1 MDDLYLY
8 HHGIKGM
15 KWGVRRFQNK
25 DGSYTNAG
33 KRRRKFADTKFG
45 SKYKLHDDPE
55 KELRE
60 VEGSSAGKKRSQSG
74 NAKSINAKTTNKS
87 QHRLLLENKY
97 RKEGYSKEEAVAAA
111 ERRIKIEKAVA
122 ITAGVTVVAATAYVA
137 RNKYLAD
144 HCDQILKAGTQ
155 FHNLD
160 RSANPRPGEHLYVNY
175 RKNDV
180 NYFRGH
186 FAINKMRTSE
196 TGKAFNHVVTAK
208 EDVKIPSLKTRQST
222 FKQLFDND
230 PEFRAA
236 FNKHSR
242 SGEGNMSSKK
252 VYKKMWQKFGD
263 KDDPEFNVAKRKY
276 FDALR
281 KKGYEAIVDEWDT
294 SPGVFRSDAPLILL
308 NTSSKSLGE
317 MTIKELSAR
326 EVLLAQA
333 NSRNYQPSRSL
344 LTALGVPHTNR
355 FRESE
360 RHKSR
365 YEAKSSRNKQYIDKA
380 LSERA
385 KLGGLFD
392 NEDADRGLAISRKG
406 SVIADTGK
414 YLTKHKN
421 MTYQQAYQKATRK
434 KAATDTAVAALMGS
448 IGAVPY
454 TAYVYAAN
462 RAYVSTYIKEH
473 PNTNLTYN
481 EILKTKHY

>member
-33 KRRRKFADTKFG
+33 KRRRKFADTKTG
-45 SKYKLHDDPE
+45 LN
-55 KELRE
+55 KELSE
-60 VEGSSAGKKRSQSG
+60 DGKK
-74 NAKSINAKTTNKS
+74 KS
-87 QHRLLLENKY
+87 QHRILLENKY

-196 TGKAFNHVVTAK
+196 TGNAFNHVVTAK

-333 NSRNYQPSRSL
+333 NSRNYQPSRSM

-365 YEAKSSRNKQYIDKA
+365 YEAKSARNKQYIDKA
-380 LSERA
+380 LSERS
-385 KLGGLFD
+385 KMGGLFSA
-392 NEDADRGLAISRKG
+392 EDADRGLALQGRG
-406 SVIADTGK
+406 ALLADTGK

-421 MTYQQAYQKATRK
+421 MTYHQAYEKAKRK
-434 KAATDTAVAALMGS
+434 KSAIDYVWAGMSVSLMVAPYAALTYAEDRS
-448 IGAVPY
+448 
-454 TAYVYAAN
+454 YVAG
-462 RAYVSTYIKEH
+462 YIKDH
-473 PNTNLTYN
+473 PNTKLTYN
-481 EILKTKHY
+481 EILKTKYN